1 MGLAYRA
8 TIRGLAR
15 EKPRLLWQLLG
26 LRGHIG
32 LGERSGPRDR
42 HSHRAL
48 PAADSFVHPE
58 PPGVRWFWRVRG
70 CDCSVGVQLHHR
82 RRNDFAAVVVQ
93 SRAGELATFGF
104 ETKDW
109 GYTSGYT
116 QLNGK
121 CFSMTENKKP
131 VAGITAYQ
139 QLPQNDARALMQAV
153 LVNPVTVSVDAG
165 NWNYYSTG
173 IFAGCDTQNPVINH
187 AVVLNGFGKERSL
200 SYWLVRNNHHGLWH
214 VRHPVGLG
222 LPVGGLPRCAHRSG
236 IAQKGRIDL
245 AARLPRRPSRGCRWR
260 RVHPAAARAVKWRWR
275 LSSQRSL
282 ERARASPDDVVHAS
296 RSSCHSI
303 VVDHIGS
310 ARGPQPMMLLMS
322 VGNIVPLSSLRQC
335 NTDNRVDGWSDHESL
350 TVELDGQDYF
360 YMSAPSNSWVCLREW
375 G

>member
-200 SYWLVRNNHHGLWH
+200 SYWLVRNKTAGRLRVQVQRPRDHHGLWH

-260 RVHPAAARAVKWRWR
+260 RVHPAAARAVKWRW
-275 LSSQRSL
+275 
-282 ERARASPDDVVHAS
+282 
-296 RSSCHSI
+296 
-303 VVDHIGS
+303 
-310 ARGPQPMMLLMS
+310 
-322 VGNIVPLSSLRQC
+322 QC